1 MRERVTMS
9 FSMAPLLMHSPD
21 LPSSIRDELRAA
33 YAAQP
38 AQRADHLVA
47 AARIIHAEL
56 DLECGDARELVG
68 LPPGGC

>member
-1 MRERVTMS
+1 MS

-21 LPSSIRDELRAA
+21 LPSSLRDALRAA
-33 YAAQP
+33 YTAQP
-38 AQRADHLVA
+38 AQRTGHLVA

-56 DLECGDARELVG
+56 DLACHDARELVG